1 MKEIDLTMFITYN
14 PTGIGDVLVV
24 PLKQGK
30 ETERTYETYGDVVKI
45 TDEKGQVYGYNIFNA
60 SSYITFE
67 KTGQRILTDE
77 LVKKIEAIFQKNNL
91 TDKLNVDTT
100 PKFVIG
106 HVLESEQHPNADKLS
121 VCQVDIGEE
130 NVQIVCGAANVAAG
144 QKVVVAKVGATM
156 PDGLAI
162 KASELRGVASKG
174 MICSRKELG
183 LPEDPN
189 EKGIYVLDDSKT
201 PGEPFT
207 F

>member
-1 MKEIDLTMFITYN
+1 MFITYN
-14 PTGIGDVLVV
+14 PTGIGDVLII

-30 ETERTYETYGDVVKI
+30 EAERTYETYGDVVKI
-45 TDEKGQVYGYNIFNA
+45 IDEKDQVYGYNIFNA

-67 KTGQRILTDE
+67 KSGQMLLTDD
-77 LVKKIEAIFQKNNL
+77 LVNKIETVFEKNEL

-106 HVLESEQHPNADKLS
+106 HILEKEQHPDADKLS
-121 VCQVDIGEE
+121 VCQVDVGEE
-130 NVQIVCGAANVAAG
+130 TVQIVCGAANVAAR

-162 KASELRGVASKG
+162 KASKLRGVASNG

-183 LPEDPN
+183 LPENPN
-189 EKGIYVLDDSKT
+189 EKGIYILEDSKV